1 MQTEPA
7 AVKLQIVMTVY
18 DHTRGDGVTVVASGL
33 QAEKLL
39 GLGRGSWSLEA
50 GLAPDT
56 PTRLAELEGGVAEL
70 GVELLGQ
77 SSVLLVLNTVMK

>member
-1 MQTEPA
+1 M
-7 AVKLQIVMTVY
+7 KLQIVMTGY
-18 DHTRGDGVTVVASGL
+18 DHTCGDGDGVTVVASGL

-56 PTRLAELEGGVAEL
+56 PARLAELEGGVAEL

>member
-1 MQTEPA
+1 M
-7 AVKLQIVMTVY
+7 KLQIVMTVY
-18 DHTRGDGVTVVASGL
+18 DHTCGDGVTVVASGL

-56 PTRLAELEGGVAEL
+56 PTRLAEL

-77 SSVLLVLNTVMK
+77 SSVFLVLNTVMK